1 MRWYIANEARITISY
16 ETSAIEIIVLFK
28 KPMKYREFFPTLFVK
43 ITNFSLFLNL
53 SRRVHLP
60 YFICRAWQNGSHTM
74 MAKPIRALELHY
86 PMVQFLIKKFIPCH
100 REYSQSESQKPVF
113 HEQIPVIVVTST
125 FSRRKQNRQQNCS
138 LSQNFQK
145 QNTRVLNTIR
155 SFKSKVKEQYNTKP
169 NRLRRTKELRNSN

>member
-1 MRWYIANEARITISY
+1 MVHRQREAYNHFTSNKCDWSNCFIKKAHEISRILPDLICKNNQFQL
-16 ETSAIEIIVLFK
+16 VFK
-28 KPMKYREFFPTLFVK
+28 FEQTRT
-43 ITNFSLFLNL
+43 
-53 SRRVHLP
+53 
-60 YFICRAWQNGSHTM
+60 FIPCLIWRAWQNASHTM

-155 SFKSKVKEQYNTKP
+155 SFKSKVKEYYNTKP